1 VSRKS
6 DLFARIQRDVIIG
19 VVREESA
26 DSARAVA
33 DAYLS
38 SGIVHL
44 EVTLTTPDAIDILES
59 LAAEH
64 SGRGIVFAAGS
75 LRSAEDAAAAR
86 RAGAQILVAPHS
98 DIRLIE
104 YAMEHD
110 LLCVAGAATPTEIV
124 NAWNL
129 GADIVKVY
137 PARLLGGPEYFK
149 TIRQP
154 LRDVPMLA
162 GGPVAIEEIELYLE
176 AGAIAV
182 NLGASLALPELVRE
196 QRWNDIGKRAAL
208 AVSMV
213 QARNRS
219 LGSVIPAAVH

>member
-1 VSRKS
+1 MSRKS

-26 DSARAVA
+26 EAARSVA

-38 SGIVHL
+38 NGILNL
-44 EVTLTTPDAIDILES
+44 EVTFTTPDAVELLEE

-64 SGRGIVFAAGS
+64 SGRGVILAAGS

-86 RAGAQILVAPHS
+86 RAGAQILVSPHTE
-98 DIRLIE
+98 IRLIE

-110 LLCVAGAATPTEIV
+110 LLCIAGASSPTEIV
-124 NAWNL
+124 SAWNS

-137 PARLLGGPEYFK
+137 PARLLGGPEYIR

-154 LRDVPMLA
+154 IRDVPLLA
-162 GGPVAIEEIELYLE
+162 GGPVTIEEIETYLD

-182 NLGASLALPELVRE
+182 NLGGSLALPELVRGKGWSE
-196 QRWNDIGKRAAL
+196 IGKRVVV
-208 AVSMV
+208 AVSV
-213 QARNRS
+213 VNARNRKS
-219 LGSVIPAAVH
+219 SGEIAAVH